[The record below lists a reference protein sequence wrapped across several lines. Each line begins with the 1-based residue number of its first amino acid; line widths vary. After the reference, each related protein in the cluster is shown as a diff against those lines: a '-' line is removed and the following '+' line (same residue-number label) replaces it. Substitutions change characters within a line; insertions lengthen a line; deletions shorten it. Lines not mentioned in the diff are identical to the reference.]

1 MGRRRRRREQAG
13 APAPPSAPVDEHRDA
28 QGNVLALRGVLTPAT
43 RTEYAAIAS
52 GEALAPGAARE
63 DAYHRA
69 AEFLFERLAA
79 SWTIAGA
86 PPLTK
91 PKELLARYR
100 AATPA
105 ERDWIRGVLRAHCA
119 EHFPDVRAP

>member
-1 MGRRRRRREQAG
+1 VGRRSRRREKAG
-13 APAPPSAPVDEHRDA
+13 APGRPEAPVTEYAGEDGA
-28 QGNVLALRGVLTPAT
+28 VLALRGVLTPAT

-69 AEFLFERLAA
+69 GEFLFERLAA

-86 PPLTK
+86 PALTR

-100 AATPA
+100 AASRP
-105 ERDWIRGVLRAHCA
+105 EREWIRGALREHCA
-119 EHFPDVRAP
+119 EHFPDVHVP